1 MALEP
6 ILDYIGGFPASHPY
20 IFLIA
25 IIVASFII
33 MVKSADMLVFGID
46 RYAKKEGLSDFLIG
60 LLIVSFTASTPELVS
75 SITGLFA
82 GDNGIVF
89 GTILGSNITGLTL
102 VLGIYALVGRK
113 LKLYNK
119 VLAKMEVIIFFLIV
133 VPFFLGAD
141 GELSRYDGMAL
152 IAVYLSYVVF
162 VWIKEAKAGKMKKDV
177 KLRFIWKDAL
187 IFLLALFALFLS
199 SRWLVFSSITAA
211 NLLKIPTFLMAIIV
225 LGIASSLPD
234 LLVGIRA
241 ILAGDVGIGVGNSL
255 GSIIV
260 KAIFFFGL
268 LSVIRPLPVDLNG
281 LAVTIGAT
289 LLSLSFILYLSE
301 RQEMDWK
308 HGLMLLFIYISYILA
323 ETFKSVLL

>member
-1 MALEP
+1 MALTG
-6 ILDYIGGFPASHPY
+6 ILNYIAGFSASHPY
-20 IFLIA
+20 IFLVS
-25 IIVASFII
+25 IITASFII

-119 VLAKMEVIIFFLIV
+119 VLAKMEVIIFFLITI
-133 VPFFLGAD
+133 PFFLGAD
-141 GELSRYDGMAL
+141 GQLSRYDGMAL
-152 IAVYLSYVVF
+152 IAVYLAYVVF
-162 VWIKEAKAGKMKKDV
+162 IWVREAKSGKMKKDV

-211 NLLKIPTFLMAIIV
+211 GLLKIPTFLMAIIV

-268 LSVIRPLPVDLNG
+268 LAVMRPLPVDLNM
-281 LAVTIGAT
+281 LVVTIGAT
-289 LLSLSFILYLSE
+289 LFSLAFVLYLSE

-308 HGLMLLFIYISYILA
+308 HGLMLLFIYITYLLI
-323 ETFKSVLL
+323 ETFRGIVL

>member
-1 MALEP
+1 MVLGQ
-6 ILDYIGGFPASHPY
+6 ILNYVAGFSASHPY
-20 IFLIA
+20 IFLTS
-25 IIVASFII
+25 IIIASFLI
-33 MVKSADMLVFGID
+33 MVKSADMLVFGIN

-60 LLIVSFTASTPELVS
+60 LLIVSFTASAPELVS

-89 GTILGSNITGLTL
+89 GTILGSNIAGLTL

-119 VLAKMEVIIFFLIV
+119 VLAKMEVIIFFLIAI
-133 VPFFLGAD
+133 PFFLGAD
-141 GELSRYDGMAL
+141 GELSRFDGMAL
-152 IAVYLSYVVF
+152 IAVYLAYIVF
-162 VWIKEAKAGKMKKDV
+162 IWIREAKAGKMKKSV
-177 KLRFIWKDAL
+177 KLKFIWKDAL

-211 NLLKIPTFLMAIIV
+211 GLLKIPTFLMAIIV

-234 LLVGIRA
+234 ILVGVRA
-241 ILAGDVGIGVGNSL
+241 ILEGDVGIGVGNSL

-260 KAIFFFGL
+260 KAILFFGL
-268 LSVIRPLPVDLNG
+268 LSVIRPLPVDLKG
-281 LAVTIGAT
+281 LAVTIGVT
-289 LLSLSFILYLSE
+289 LFSLAFVLFLSE

-308 HGLMLLFIYISYILA
+308 HGLILLFIYISYLLI
-323 ETFKSVLL
+323 ETFRSVL